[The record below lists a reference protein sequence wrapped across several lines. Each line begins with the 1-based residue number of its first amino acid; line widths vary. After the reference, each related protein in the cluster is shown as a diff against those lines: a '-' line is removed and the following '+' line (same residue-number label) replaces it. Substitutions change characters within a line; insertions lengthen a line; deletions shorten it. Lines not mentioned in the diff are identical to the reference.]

1 MASKKGGPSREQ
13 RRMRTQQIIF
23 SVLSIIVILAWI
35 IGLIAK

>member
-1 MASKKGGPSREQ
+1 MSNKKSGISREQ
-13 RRMRTQQIIF
+13 RRMRTQQVIF